1 MVCLL
6 TMLAVPGRAV
16 NILYSDVPQDAWYMD
31 GVEYVTKNG
40 IMAGTGKGKF
50 SPKEGMTRAMLVQ
63 VLYAAAGKPKAPD
76 NPFVDVKKG
85 SWYEESSAW
94 AVENGIV
101 SGYEGK
107 KFGGNDP
114 ITRQQFVTILWRY
127 AGSPEAKTGKYFSDR
142 TAMADYALEAVN
154 WARAA
159 NIISG
164 GEGNLFAP
172 LGNERRSRQFQTQQ
186 RMQFIQRRRA
196 ALCAIMMRFVHD
208 QHQIGQ
214 GGKILIEGVAND
226 LVDLLHIG
234 VFFVELVDVVDKDTD
249 I

>member
-107 KFGGNDP
+107 KFGG
-114 ITRQQFVTILWRY
+114 
-127 AGSPEAKTGKYFSDR
+127 
-142 TAMADYALEAVN
+142 
-154 WARAA
+154 
-159 NIISG
+159 SG
-164 GEGNLFAP
+164 QLGESG
-172 LGNERRSRQFQTQQ
+172 QYH
-186 RMQFIQRRRA
+186 QRRGREPVCSP
-196 ALCAIMMRFVHD
+196 LCGDTFPLCSNPEKLYAD
-208 QHQIGQ
+208 GTQ
-214 GGKILIEGVAND
+214 VA
-226 LVDLLHIG
+226 G
-234 VFFVELVDVVDKDTD
+234 F
-249 I
+249 

>member
-172 LGNERRSRQFQTQQ
+172 RSVVIRSHC
-186 RMQFIQRRRA
+186 A
-196 ALCAIMMRFVHD
+196 AILKNYMLMGPKSLDSNNAYISSAKID
-208 QHQIGQ
+208 PLHQ
-214 GGKILIEGVAND
+214 
-226 LVDLLHIG
+226 
-234 VFFVELVDVVDKDTD
+234 
-249 I
+249 